1 VEPPLTS
8 GSRQD
13 RGPGGGYRVG
23 MPLGMDVP
31 GWAQTGLA
39 LASAATL
46 IAVIVVL
53 LRALRNRR

>member
-1 VEPPLTS
+1 
-8 GSRQD
+8 
-13 RGPGGGYRVG
+13 
-23 MPLGMDVP
+23 MPLEMDVP